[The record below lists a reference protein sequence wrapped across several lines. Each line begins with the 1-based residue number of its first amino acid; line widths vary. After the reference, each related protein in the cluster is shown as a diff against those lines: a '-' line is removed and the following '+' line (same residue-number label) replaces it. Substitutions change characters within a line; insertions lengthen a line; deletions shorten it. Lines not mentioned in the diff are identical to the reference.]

1 MDRNGGG
8 EPVPGRQRERWERGK
23 ACNTCNRV
31 MRYVILCSVMCVLC
45 MVVCVYDT
53 LMCNK

>member
-1 MDRNGGG
+1 MDSNGGG

-31 MRYVILCSVMCVLC
+31 MWYAILCSVMYVLC
-45 MVVCVYDT
+45 MMVRWIALYDVV
-53 LMCNK
+53 